1 MNEPRLRPAPR
12 KTLRRWRVP
21 PVLTRGPEVFEGLAV
36 LDEVPGVALW
46 QALRDATLWAEAAPE
61 IRPGLFHR
69 PAEPAL
75 AAPAPEIAAPLAE
88 LAALTSDPGGRDP
101 AVVAQACHEIAAWA
115 EERGHLA
122 TALAFSQARAL
133 AVPSDADAAYEVAQ
147 LARRRSEEARAETWY
162 RRTVAVAR
170 QCGDWATYSRAFLGL
185 GTLHA
190 RRGSISAAR
199 RFHMRAFK
207 AANRNTLH
215 DLEGSALHKL
225 FSLAAEAGHRR
236 EALRLARAALDLY
249 GPAHPRTPRLA
260 HDVARHW
267 AAAGHSARALAV
279 LRALLPR
286 ASDPSLRLAVLADL
300 ARAAASTG
308 DAPAFL
314 DAWTKAWELALSSR
328 HPPTRA
334 FLTLARAAASLGAW
348 EKAEAAARH
357 AQRHAPAERMESL
370 LHAITRRVRI
380 INTPSP
386 EPPDTTA
393 TALALA
399 RDLAAALR

>member
-1 MNEPRLRPAPR
+1 MNESRLRPARR

-61 IRPGLFHR
+61 LRPGLFHR
-69 PAEPAL
+69 AARPAA
-75 AAPAPEIAAPLAE
+75 AAPAPELAAPLAE
-88 LAALTSDPGGRDP
+88 LAALARDPGGRDP
-101 AVVAQACHEIAAWA
+101 GTIAQACRDVAKWA
-115 EERGHLA
+115 EENGHLA
-122 TALAFSQARAL
+122 TALAFSQASAL
-133 AVPSDADAAYEVAQ
+133 SDPADAAAALEVAR
-147 LARRRSEEARAETWY
+147 LARRRAEEARAETWY

-190 RRGSISAAR
+190 RRGSLAAAR
-199 RFHMRAFK
+199 RFHMRAFR

-225 FSLAAEAGHRR
+225 FSLASDAGHRR
-236 EALRLARAALDLY
+236 EALRLARTALELY

-267 AAAGHSARALAV
+267 LAAGHPSRALAV

-286 ASDPSLRLAVLADL
+286 ATEPALRLPVLADL
-300 ARAAASTG
+300 ARAAAATG
-308 DAPAFL
+308 DAHAFM
-314 DAWTKAWELALSSR
+314 DAWNEAWELAHAASD
-328 HPPTRA
+328 PPARA
-334 FLTLARAAASLGAW
+334 FLALARAAASLGAW
-348 EKAEAAARH
+348 EKADAAARQ
-357 AQRHAPAERMESL
+357 AQRAAGDAESL
-370 LHAITRRVRI
+370 LDSIARRAPAII
-380 INTPSP
+380 TPAP
-386 EPPDTTA
+386 EPDDLALTA
-393 TALALA
+393 ATLA
-399 RDLAAALR
+399 RDLAAALRS